1 VVDSGPSPAA
11 LALAA
16 FLRGAGSVNAPTQ
29 AAVERALG
37 RADVAREDGAGAAL
51 TYRLESCALMLL
63 FAADAQNA
71 KRLAETY
78 PGPRRAG
85 AAAPDLETCASEAL
99 ARGAR
104 GVSRVLIR

>member
-1 VVDSGPSPAA
+1 MMRISLLCALALVLSACATAPAPAPAPATAPEVVDSGPSPAA

-51 TYRLESCALMLL
+51 T
-63 FAADAQNA
+63 
-71 KRLAETY
+71 
-78 PGPRRAG
+78 
-85 AAAPDLETCASEAL
+85 
-99 ARGAR
+99 
-104 GVSRVLIR
+104 